1 MHAFSNTTFRKIVL
15 GYLLVLNRSSCRD
28 HGAFRNHDHAVSN
41 VIVFTIHILRFTLRR
56 NYHPVPDARVF
67 VDKGAVD
74 DRVAIIAIRDHPLAA
89 ATMGVDTALY
99 KSLTFGVS
107 AMYTGIAGALGALL
121 SAYVSP
127 DSFPV
132 SLSIKFLVGSVVGGI
147 VSISGAFIGALFIE
161 FTPNFADQISKA
173 APDAIFGMFL
183 IGLMYLMP
191 RGAIGVVEF
200 IRVHL
205 RRVAVAKRQN

>member
-1 MHAFSNTTFRKIVL
+1 
-15 GYLLVLNRSSCRD
+15 
-28 HGAFRNHDHAVSN
+28 
-41 VIVFTIHILRFTLRR
+41 
-56 NYHPVPDARVF
+56 
-67 VDKGAVD
+67 
-74 DRVAIIAIRDHPLAA
+74 
-89 ATMGVDTALY
+89 
-99 KSLTFGVS
+99 
-107 AMYTGIAGALGALL
+107 LL

-132 SLSIKFLVGSVVGGI
+132 FLSIRFLVGSVGGGI

-161 FTPNFADQISKA
+161 FTPNLADQISKA

-191 RGAIGVVEF
+191 RGTIGVVEF

-205 RRVAVAKRQN
+205 RRVAVAKRQK

>member
-1 MHAFSNTTFRKIVL
+1 M
-15 GYLLVLNRSSCRD
+15 
-28 HGAFRNHDHAVSN
+28 
-41 VIVFTIHILRFTLRR
+41 
-56 NYHPVPDARVF
+56 
-67 VDKGAVD
+67 
-74 DRVAIIAIRDHPLAA
+74 IAISATFLWAA
-89 ATMGVDTALY
+89 AMGVDTALY

-132 SLSIKFLVGSVVGGI
+132 LLSIKFLVGSVVGGI
-147 VSISGAFIGALFIE
+147 ASISGVFIGALFIE

-183 IGLMYLMP
+183 IALMYLMQ
-191 RGAIGVVEF
+191 RGAIGVCDF
-200 IRVHL
+200 IGVQL
-205 RRVAVAKRQN
+205 RRAAVAKR